1 MDVIKSIKKFFFN
14 ENDNENKTK
23 IIDNKNNKD
32 FPNEYYKII
41 FKLNYRNKKN
51 LNKDGNVIDKT
62 FITLFKQKEE
72 NQCNLKIKVNKC
84 NNNNNQHNIHS
95 FIKDNKKE
103 KIIKKTTLSPINK
116 SKLNLNENYINSNIG
131 FFYIL
136 KGAVIIIEEWWKK
149 ILIRKRNN
157 KIIIKRSI
165 NNKNHELFSQKYI
178 FKSKDNS
185 INYKNNININ
195 NNYINNKIKPI
206 NKILKNRNNIS
217 QNNNNI
223 LTLQNK
229 YKYFKTAN
237 SLKIAPKMNLN
248 ESIDK
253 ENYQKDSYLEDTVNN
268 FDSFYYEFSDNKK
281 NENAII
287 NKEKEK
293 IKKIMKFDE
302 EIRKRKIYSSDK
314 IYDNKNN
321 NIIDNEKDNIET
333 KRESSII
340 YPMNEIEHLV
350 IEDICSNLDN
360 HLKKKIEKEK
370 NLVNYYN
377 LAKNKIVK
385 NKTNKIN
392 DSSENKNNKEK
403 ENELNKISIPWEDPN
418 NNMTPFIS
426 IEQNKELFNEIK
438 SKIKVN
444 LKKINDENES
454 EISIMQNKYLL
465 RENPFNDSSIYI
477 KNSDIKQNELI
488 RNVNIHIIP
497 TKTKEIINLEKLKDK
512 KLNNSNNSNTII
524 NTEDEDNSFS
534 KLISISDTKNDGH
547 TSSFFN
553 SIKNDTIDKEKRKI
567 IQEEN
572 DKKAKKDSILRY
584 SKKKFENIYKN

>member
-1 MDVIKSIKKFFFN
+1 
-14 ENDNENKTK
+14 
-23 IIDNKNNKD
+23 
-32 FPNEYYKII
+32 
-41 FKLNYRNKKN
+41 
-51 LNKDGNVIDKT
+51 
-62 FITLFKQKEE
+62 
-72 NQCNLKIKVNKC
+72 
-84 NNNNNQHNIHS
+84 
-95 FIKDNKKE
+95 
-103 KIIKKTTLSPINK
+103 
-116 SKLNLNENYINSNIG
+116 
-131 FFYIL
+131 
-136 KGAVIIIEEWWKK
+136 
-149 ILIRKRNN
+149 
-157 KIIIKRSI
+157 
-165 NNKNHELFSQKYI
+165 
-178 FKSKDNS
+178 
-185 INYKNNININ
+185 
-195 NNYINNKIKPI
+195 
-206 NKILKNRNNIS
+206 
-217 QNNNNI
+217 
-223 LTLQNK
+223 
-229 YKYFKTAN
+229 
-237 SLKIAPKMNLN
+237 
-248 ESIDK
+248 
-253 ENYQKDSYLEDTVNN
+253 
-268 FDSFYYEFSDNKK
+268 
-281 NENAII
+281 
-287 NKEKEK
+287 
-293 IKKIMKFDE
+293 MKFDE

-321 NIIDNEKDNIET
+321 NITDNEKDNIET

-403 ENELNKISIPWEDPN
+403 ENEINKISIPWEDPN

-497 TKTKEIINLEKLKDK
+497 TKTKEIINLEKLRDK

-534 KLISISDTKNDGH
+534 KLISISDTKNDGQ
-547 TSSFFN
+547 TSPFFN

>member
-1 MDVIKSIKKFFFN
+1 
-14 ENDNENKTK
+14 
-23 IIDNKNNKD
+23 
-32 FPNEYYKII
+32 
-41 FKLNYRNKKN
+41 
-51 LNKDGNVIDKT
+51 
-62 FITLFKQKEE
+62 
-72 NQCNLKIKVNKC
+72 
-84 NNNNNQHNIHS
+84 
-95 FIKDNKKE
+95 
-103 KIIKKTTLSPINK
+103 
-116 SKLNLNENYINSNIG
+116 
-131 FFYIL
+131 
-136 KGAVIIIEEWWKK
+136 
-149 ILIRKRNN
+149 
-157 KIIIKRSI
+157 
-165 NNKNHELFSQKYI
+165 
-178 FKSKDNS
+178 
-185 INYKNNININ
+185 
-195 NNYINNKIKPI
+195 
-206 NKILKNRNNIS
+206 
-217 QNNNNI
+217 
-223 LTLQNK
+223 
-229 YKYFKTAN
+229 
-237 SLKIAPKMNLN
+237 MNLN

-268 FDSFYYEFSDNKK
+268 FDSCYYEFSDNKK
-281 NENAII
+281 NENSIV

-385 NKTNKIN
+385 NKNNKIN

-403 ENELNKISIPWEDPN
+403 ENEINKISIPWEDPN

-444 LKKINDENES
+444 LKKINDECES
-454 EISIMQNKYLL
+454 EISIMKNKYLL
-465 RENPFNDSSIYI
+465 RENPLNDSSIYI
-477 KNSDIKQNELI
+477 KKTDIKQNELI
-488 RNVNIHIIP
+488 RNVNIHIVP
-497 TKTKEIINLEKLKDK
+497 TKTKEIINLNKLQNK
-512 KLNNSNNSNTII
+512 KSNISNNSNTII
-524 NTEDEDNSFS
+524 NTEDENKSFS
-534 KLISISDTKNDGH
+534 KLINISDTKNDGH
-547 TSSFFN
+547 SLYFFN
-553 SIKNDTIDKEKRKI
+553 SIKNDSIENGKRKNI
-567 IQEEN
+567 DNE
-572 DKKAKKDSILRY
+572 KKAKIDNLRY